1 MEPSQM
7 TARRSAI
14 LKETLSRI
22 WADCFQKCIYGIK
35 KYQLFQI
42 RKILMVFNL
51 IRIFNWY
58 NELQN
63 LLKQD
68 SKRKRFI

>member
-1 MEPSQM
+1 
-7 TARRSAI
+7 
-14 LKETLSRI
+14 
-22 WADCFQKCIYGIK
+22 
-35 KYQLFQI
+35 
-42 RKILMVFNL
+42 MVFNL
-51 IRIFNWY
+51 SRIFNLY

>member
-1 MEPSQM
+1 M

-22 WADCFQKCIYGIK
+22 RVDCFQKCIYGIK

-51 IRIFNWY
+51 IRIFN
-58 NELQN
+58 
-63 LLKQD
+63 
-68 SKRKRFI
+68 

>member
-22 WADCFQKCIYGIK
+22 W
-35 KYQLFQI
+35 
-42 RKILMVFNL
+42 
-51 IRIFNWY
+51 RIV
-58 NELQN
+58 
-63 LLKQD
+63 
-68 SKRKRFI
+68 S

>member
-22 WADCFQKCIYGIK
+22 WEDCFQKRIYSIK
-35 KYQLFQI
+35 KHQLFQI
-42 RKILMVFNL
+42 KKILMVFNL
-51 IRIFNWY
+51 SSIFNWY

>member
-7 TARRSAI
+7 IARRSAI

-22 WADCFQKCIYGIK
+22 WVDCFQKCIYGIK

-51 IRIFNWY
+51 SSIFNWY